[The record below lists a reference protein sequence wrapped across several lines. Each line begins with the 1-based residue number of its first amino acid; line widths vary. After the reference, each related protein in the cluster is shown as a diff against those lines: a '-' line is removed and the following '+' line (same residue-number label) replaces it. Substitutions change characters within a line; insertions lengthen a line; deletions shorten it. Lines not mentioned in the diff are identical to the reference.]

1 MAVRGIRGATTVES
15 DTREEIISRTK
26 ELLEAIIEKNSVSA
40 EDIISA
46 IFSVTGDV
54 TAEFPAVAARKIGW
68 IYTPLF
74 CTLEI
79 PVPGSLRKCIRV
91 LIHVNSDRPQKEM
104 KHVYLNGAQSLRP
117 DLGEKD
123 KNKYYFSDK

>member
-15 DTREEIISRTK
+15 NTGEEIINRTK
-26 ELLEAIIEKNSVSA
+26 ELLQVIVERNSVSVD
-40 EDIISA
+40 DIISA
-46 IFSVTGDV
+46 IFSVTDDV
-54 TAEFPAVAARKIGW
+54 TAEFPAVAARKLGW
-68 IYTPLF
+68 LYTPLF

-91 LIHVNSDRPQKEM
+91 LIHVNSDIPQKEM
-104 KHVYLNGAQSLRP
+104 KHIYLNGARSLRP
-117 DLGEKD
+117 DINEKE

>member
-15 DTREEIISRTK
+15 NTKEEIINRTK
-26 ELLEAIIEKNSVSA
+26 EMLEAVIERNNVQV
-40 EDIISA
+40 EDITSA
-46 IFSVTGDV
+46 IFSVTDDLD
-54 TAEFPAVAARKIGW
+54 AEFPAVAARKIGW

-91 LIHVNSDRPQKEM
+91 LLHVNSDRSQKEM
-104 KHVYLNGAQSLRP
+104 KHIYLNGAQCLRP
-117 DLGEKD
+117 DLDVED
-123 KNKYYFSDK
+123 RNKYYFSDK